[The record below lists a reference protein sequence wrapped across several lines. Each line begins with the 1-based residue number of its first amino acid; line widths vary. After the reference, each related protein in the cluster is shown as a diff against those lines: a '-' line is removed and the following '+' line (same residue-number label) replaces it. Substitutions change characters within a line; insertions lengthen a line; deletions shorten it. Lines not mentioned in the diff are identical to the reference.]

1 MKHRIYIVLLCTV
14 LTMMAACT
22 HCSETKDDEGSAAMA
37 DYQRAL
43 AYDQGWQMKLA
54 EHYYRKAYQG
64 FAQKPAED
72 WHHYTDAGYRWACLR
87 FRRGDTEG
95 ALNII
100 TELLSLAEE
109 N

>member
-1 MKHRIYIVLLCTV
+1 MNHRIYIVLLCTV

-22 HCSETKDDEGSAAMA
+22 HCSETKDGDSSAAMA

-64 FAQKPAED
+64 
-72 WHHYTDAGYRWACLR
+72 
-87 FRRGDTEG
+87 
-95 ALNII
+95 
-100 TELLSLAEE
+100 
-109 N
+109 